1 MENKYT
7 YSLLKY
13 KHSPLLG
20 ESLNLGLLVYFNNEN
35 RLHFFYAK
43 NLSRVKCI
51 YPDVPEK
58 IIRNYLREIENKI
71 KLFNK
76 NIDSLYISE
85 IEERFELFV
94 NDYILPRDES
104 SLQFDH
110 KIVAIQYSQSN
121 DKILSHLKKS
131 FIHFDTIHKV
141 DKEYE
146 IGKRFYRSVKRYVS
160 EVGKSNS
167 PNFYK
172 DYKVKNTT
180 GVEFNFKYAW
190 QNGSLNLVKPL
201 NFDLSEPRHIASKA
215 HQNYGL
221 FVDLKNVAEERNLR
235 YDLIIG
241 EPTKKGLVKEFNHS
255 IKLLGNLEKVNL
267 IEENELDIYTQ
278 KLIKSIS
285 D

>member
-1 MENKYT
+1 MENKYI

-20 ESLNLGLLVYFNNEN
+20 ESLNLGLLVYFTNEN
-35 RLHFFYAK
+35 RLHFLYSK
-43 NLSRVKCI
+43 NLSRVKSVYSNI
-51 YPDVPEK
+51 PEK
-58 IIRNYLREIENKI
+58 IIRNYLREIGNKI
-71 KLFNK
+71 ELLNNKIDELFIN
-76 NIDSLYISE
+76 E
-85 IEERFELFV
+85 IENRFELFV

-104 SLQFDH
+104 SLQFDDKVVGFQYSNSNN
-110 KIVAIQYSQSN
+110 KIVKYLR
-121 DKILSHLKKS
+121 DLFLHV
-131 FIHFDTIHKV
+131 DPIHKV

-146 IGKRFYRSVKRYVS
+146 IGIRFYRAVKQYVK
-160 EVGKSNS
+160 EVGKSDS

-201 NFDLSEPRHIASKA
+201 NFDLSESRHIASKA

-221 FVDLKNVAEERNLR
+221 FVDLKNVADERNLR

-241 EPTKKGLVKEFNHS
+241 EPTKKGLVKEFDHALN
-255 IKLLGNLEKVNL
+255 LLGNLEKVHL
-267 IEENELDIYTQ
+267 ISENGLEKYTQ
-278 KLIKSIS
+278 KLIRSIS

>member
-7 YSLLKY
+7 YSLLQY

-20 ESLNLGLLVYFNNEN
+20 ESLNLGLLVYFSNEN
-35 RLHFFYAK
+35 RLHFLYTK
-43 NLSRVKCI
+43 NLSRIKSI
-51 YPDVPEK
+51 YSDIPEK
-58 IIRNYLREIENKI
+58 VIRNYLKEIKNKTEV
-71 KLFNK
+71 LNK
-76 NIDSLYISE
+76 NIDFLFINE
-85 IEERFELFV
+85 IEDRFDTFL
-94 NDYILPRDES
+94 NDYLLPRDES
-104 SLQFDH
+104 SLQFEH
-110 KIVAIQYSQSN
+110 NIVGFQHSNSN
-121 DKILSHLKKS
+121 DKILKYLSNA
-131 FIHFDTIHKV
+131 FIRIDSVHKV

-146 IGKRFYRSVKRYVS
+146 IGKRFYRSIKQYVK

-172 DYKVKNTT
+172 DYKIKNST

-241 EPTKKGLVKEFNHS
+241 EPTKKGLIKEFNHS
-255 IKLLGNLEKVNL
+255 IKLLSNLDKVKL
-267 IEENELDIYTQ
+267 IEEDKLNTYTQ
-278 KLIKSIS
+278 KLIKSLS